1 MIGIRPRR
9 RLRFP
14 DAVALIGAGL
24 LLAGSPAT
32 ADESGRRVEQAPGQ
46 ATSGAEPCGDGET
59 LATGAPDS
67 TIFAREASRGV
78 QAFWCETYDREGR
91 ATRAGAYWDI
101 HPNGS
106 TRIRA
111 RYVASRIEGP
121 VEVLDAEGGVW
132 LRGAI
137 DDGEWEG
144 PLELFHP
151 NGNRWLSARF
161 RGGRLDG
168 PVETRFP
175 DGSVE
180 SRTRFQDGLEE
191 GLATSYAPIHAGG
204 GLRSEIR
211 VEADRIVDTSPRRPA
226 DASSSQAALPSAVGA
241 GVQPAALASDPR
253 EN

>member
-1 MIGIRPRR
+1 MIRIRLRQ

-14 DAVALIGAGL
+14 GAAAWIGAGL
-24 LLAGSPAT
+24 LLAGSPAA
-32 ADESGRRVEQAPGQ
+32 ADESRQRLGQAPSQ
-46 ATSGAEPCGDGET
+46 AASDAAPCDEGET

-78 QAFWCETYDREGR
+78 QAFWCETYDQEGR
-91 ATRAGAYWDI
+91 ATRAGAYWDV

-121 VEVLDAEGGVW
+121 VEVLDVEGSVW

-144 PLELFHP
+144 PFELFHP
-151 NGNRWLSARF
+151 NGNRWLSAHF
-161 RGGRLDG
+161 RRGRLDG

-191 GLATSYAPIHAGG
+191 GLATSYAPVHAGG

-211 VEADRIVDTSPRRPA
+211 VEADQIVDTLPSRPA
-226 DASSSQAALPSAVGA
+226 DVSTSQAALPSAVGA
-241 GVQPAALASDPR
+241 GVQPAALAPETR
-253 EN
+253 AN